1 MRAKKK
7 IMATI
12 SAKVYEHHKK
22 ADGTYNVKIC
32 VHHKDQRKFI
42 DTNHYVVKKQLTAKL
57 KIKDNFVNDLI
68 DDQLKGYRKII
79 SELGEKLNFFNAE
92 SLRDYLRDKD
102 ADVDFIKFCQLHI
115 EQLKKENR
123 TGTAGTHRTVRNSL
137 IDYFKRD
144 SVSITEI
151 NSNMLVSYERFLR
164 SRRTMTRIVTED
176 GQTKEKTI
184 DGLSDSGLHNHM
196 RDLRTLFN
204 AACNMYNNEDLGIY
218 RIKHYPFKKYK
229 VGSSPLTRKRNNTL
243 DEVRAVRDCV
253 TKAGSRAELAKEIY
267 MLSFYLCGMNAV
279 DFYHLTKND
288 IRAGRIDYNRA
299 KTQGRRKDNAFISIK
314 IIEEAKPLL
323 EKYIEKLSVRYST
336 YGGLDTALSQG
347 MKQLRK
353 LTGIPGATIYWAR
366 HTFATIARNA
376 CRISKD
382 DVALALNHVDDEH
395 RTTDIYIEKDWS
407 IVDEVQIKV
416 IGLLRRLDMKIGA
429 KQKKEASLEK
439 AA

>member
-1 MRAKKK
+1 
-7 IMATI
+7 MATV
-12 SAKVYEHHKK
+12 SAKVFEHHKK
-22 ADGTYNVKIC
+22 TDGTYNVKIC
-32 VHHKDQRKFI
+32 VHHKSDRRYF
-42 DTNHYVVKKQLTAKL
+42 DTVHYVVKKQLTAKM
-57 KIKDNFVNDLI
+57 KIKDSFVNDLV
-68 DDQLKGYRKII
+68 DEQLKGYRKVI
-79 SELGEKLNFFNAE
+79 SELGEKINFFTAE
-92 SLRDYLRDKD
+92 SLREYLREKD
-102 ADVDFIKFCQLHI
+102 ADVDFIKFCQMHI

-123 TGTAGTHRTVRNSL
+123 IGTAGTHRTVRNSL

-164 SRRTMTRIVTED
+164 GKRTMTRIVTED
-176 GQTKEKTI
+176 GQTKEKASN
-184 DGLSDSGLHNHM
+184 GLSDSGVHCHM

-229 VGSSPLTRKRNNTL
+229 VGSAPLTKKRNNSL
-243 DEVRAVRDCV
+243 EEVMAIRDCL
-253 TKAGSRAELAKEIY
+253 TKVGSRAELAKEIY

-279 DFYHLTKND
+279 DLYYLTTKDVRN
-288 IRAGRIDYNRA
+288 GRIDYNRA

-314 IIEEAKPLL
+314 VVEEARPLL
-323 EKYIEKLSVRYST
+323 EKYIEKLSIRYST
-336 YGGLDTALSQG
+336 YGVLDTALSQG

-366 HTFATIARNA
+366 HTFATVARNA

-407 IVDEVQIKV
+407 IVDEVQLKV
-416 IGLLRRLDMKIGA
+416 IGLLRRLDMKAAA
-429 KQKKEASLEK
+429 KQKKEALLK
-439 AA
+439 DAA